1 METLGWGGVGWGG
14 VGCVGVGWGGVKIMI
29 SNDKLSHAHFHP
41 PSHNIRKVLD
51 EESLATSKENKYII
65 TEDYIE
71 WRALCYDD
79 RRVCLRCENNF
90 CYDCFMKM
98 YASKNSREYD
108 NIEATNKNY
117 FRPICRNPICGRLNI
132 KGRLKICYCDE
143 EDTLFLPENLFYDN
157 ITKYTKYKNV

>member
-1 METLGWGGVGWGG
+1 MNATMMEIFSIE
-14 VGCVGVGWGGVKIMI
+14 GVKLLNEECFICFNKFINI
-29 SNDKLSHAHFHP
+29 SYNNLL
-41 PSHNIRKVLD
+41 NLYENLI
-51 EESLATSKENKYII
+51 KENKYII

>member
-1 METLGWGGVGWGG
+1 MNATMMEIFSIE
-14 VGCVGVGWGGVKIMI
+14 GVKLLNEECFICFNKFINI
-29 SNDKLSHAHFHP
+29 SYNNLL
-41 PSHNIRKVLD
+41 NLYENLI
-51 EESLATSKENKYII
+51 KENKYII

-143 EDTLFLPENLFYDN
+143 EDTLFLPENRFYDN
-157 ITKYTKYKNV
+157 ITKYKNV